1 MVKTKDI
8 FSKDSSIEFEL
19 ALPGGETVKVM
30 AEGELEALAFFK
42 LKTTKFFDNGAVQ
55 IRHSNQK
62 LTEEQ
67 VREIKKIR
75 RETGWGRTR
84 LARKFKVGK
93 TTIERILNGE
103 TWKDIE

>member
-1 MVKTKDI
+1 MNV
-8 FSKDSSIEFEL
+8 SKISFYTT
-19 ALPGGETVKVM
+19 LPNEEQVKVVVEGS
-30 AEGELEALAFFK
+30 AEAASFFK
-42 LKTTKFFDNGAVQ
+42 AKTLKFFANGAEQ
-55 IRHSNQK
+55 TRHANQK